1 MHGSFDVLITH
12 LFQREIKS
20 NNDWVDDDRIIFV
33 MQMICILWKVRFD
46 LTKCRHVNEWMI
58 SATALH
64 TNTFHDRNIWKLQS
78 KCTWL
83 KTSRRT
89 RTSHFSSVIPHS
101 LVKRGY
107 FSIHLS
113 TARASIVDCGTALWH
128 ARLPRFRSEL
138 QRCIAFI
145 ITTSALLRTYQQR
158 GRVNIFYRTVLLLPL
173 SNNQTNNLRQE
184 LSYIYIYIKKSVC
197 VT

>member
-1 MHGSFDVLITH
+1 MNARQLWRFDNSFVSKGNKVKQWL
-12 LFQREIKS
+12 
-20 NNDWVDDDRIIFV
+20 VDDDRIIFV

-184 LSYIYIYIKKSVC
+184 LSYIYIKKSVC

>member
-1 MHGSFDVLITH
+1 MNAQGSFDVLIT
-12 LFQREIKS
+12 QREREIKS
-20 NNDWVDDDRIIFV
+20 NNDWADDDRIIFV
-33 MQMICILWKVRFD
+33 MQMICIRWKVRFD
-46 LTKCRHVNEWMI
+46 MTKFRQVNEWVI

-64 TNTFHDRNIWKLQS
+64 ANTFHDRNIWKLQS

-83 KTSRRT
+83 KTSRRK
-89 RTSHFSSVIPHS
+89 RTSHFTSVIPHS

-107 FSIHLS
+107 FSIYLP

-145 ITTSALLRTYQQR
+145 TVSHYKRVITH
-158 GRVNIFYRTVLLLPL
+158 LP
-173 SNNQTNNLRQE
+173 TAGAG
-184 LSYIYIYIKKSVC
+184 
-197 VT
+197 